1 MKKILLFYFL
11 SINILIT
18 HLLAG
23 TTGKIAG
30 RIVDKNTGEPLVG
43 TNIVVEGMSLGAQVD
58 IDGDFFILNVP
69 PGVYTVT
76 ASYVGYTT
84 QQVQNVTVKVDL
96 TAIIDLELSE
106 AIMEGETVI
115 VVADRPLIQ
124 RDATATASV
133 VSAAEIEAS
142 PIESFQDI
150 AQTKAGI
157 NVGPDG
163 ELHFR
168 GGRSHEVAYIVDG
181 VTVTNAFSGGL
192 SVGVSTNAI
201 EELSII
207 TGAFNAEYGQAM
219 SGIVNMVTKE
229 GGQTIKGK
237 VSFQAGD
244 IATSHSDI
252 FLDEIKNVDLLNT
265 LSLIHI

>member
-1 MKKILLFYFL
+1 MRKILLLIFL
-11 SINILIT
+11 SLIIFVF
-18 HLLAG
+18 HLTAG

-30 RIVDKNTGEPLVG
+30 RIVDKNTGEPLIG
-43 TNIVVEGMSLGAQVD
+43 TNIVVEGMNLGAQTD
-58 IDGDFFILNVP
+58 LEGDFFILNVP
-69 PGVYTVT
+69 PGVYTIS
-76 ASYVGYTT
+76 AMYVGYNT
-84 QQVQNVTVKVDL
+84 QQVQNVSVKVDL
-96 TAIIDLELSE
+96 TSVINFELSE
-106 AIMEGETVI
+106 AIMEGETV
-115 VVADRPLIQ
+115 VVIADRPLIQ

-133 VSAAEIEAS
+133 VSSSEIEAS

-207 TGAFNAEYGQAM
+207 TGAFNAEYGQAYSM
-219 SGIVNMVTKE
+219 S
-229 GGQTIKGK
+229 
-237 VSFQAGD
+237 
-244 IATSHSDI
+244 
-252 FLDEIKNVDLLNT
+252 LN
-265 LSLIHI
+265 